1 MSVSLCVFQQN
12 EVKEEQEG
20 GPKALSEKEVRAR
33 IEDYNS
39 NVSENG
45 MKLVSATARYIYT

>member
-1 MSVSLCVFQQN
+1 MFQQK
-12 EVKEEQEG
+12 EVEEDR
-20 GPKALSEKEVRAR
+20 GPKALSEEELRAR

-39 NVSENG
+39 MVSENG